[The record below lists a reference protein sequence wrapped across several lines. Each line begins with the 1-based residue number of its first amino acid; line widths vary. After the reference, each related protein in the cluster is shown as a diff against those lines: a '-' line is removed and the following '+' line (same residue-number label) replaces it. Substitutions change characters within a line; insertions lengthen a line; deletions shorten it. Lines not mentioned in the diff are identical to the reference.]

1 MTDASVTGTVADDR
15 DTARTRRGQRRAGLV
30 LVMTGLLA
38 LLLTGGIVAA
48 LADLVLDGGR
58 GATTDEDTPDNA
70 TSDPAASARTALA
83 AAPMLALPPAAAA
96 PHALTTRTA
105 GPPLAL
111 PGAAPGGDGPLATR
125 FPATPEGALAQ
136 LSELMRVG
144 MTGGDPAVWERTYD
158 AVAEPG
164 AAPAASTWTGRDL
177 SDLRRGAGMATS
189 GPPPAGT
196 SITWTPTAAMLKGT
210 LDGGAYTVA
219 CVLGEL
225 VVEHRG
231 RVVTAGWGNCLP
243 MHRAGDLWLV
253 AAGPTAA
260 VAPSAWPGSAE
271 AVDAGWREIRR

>member
-1 MTDASVTGTVADDR
+1 MSDASATGTVADDR
-15 DTARTRRGQRRAGLV
+15 DPARSRRGQRRAGLV
-30 LVMTGLLA
+30 LVTTGLLA

-58 GATTDEDTPDNA
+58 GIAADDDAPDAA
-70 TSDPAASARTALA
+70 TSDTAATARTALA
-83 AAPMLALPPAAAA
+83 TAPMLDLPPAAAA

-105 GPPLAL
+105 GPPVAL
-111 PGAAPGGDGPLATR
+111 PAAAPGDPLATR

-136 LSELMRVG
+136 LAELMRVG
-144 MTGGDPAVWERTYD
+144 MAGGDPAVWERTYD

-164 AAPAASTWTGRDL
+164 AAPAAGTWTGRDL
-177 SDLRRGAGMATS
+177 VDLRRGAGMSVS
-189 GPPPAGT
+189 GPPPEGT
-196 SITWTPTAAMLKGT
+196 SISWTPTAAMVKGT
-210 LDGGAYTVA
+210 LDGGTYTVA

-225 VVEHRG
+225 VVENRG

-243 MHRAGDLWLV
+243 MHRTGDRWLV

-260 VAPSAWPGSAE
+260 LAPSAWPGSAE